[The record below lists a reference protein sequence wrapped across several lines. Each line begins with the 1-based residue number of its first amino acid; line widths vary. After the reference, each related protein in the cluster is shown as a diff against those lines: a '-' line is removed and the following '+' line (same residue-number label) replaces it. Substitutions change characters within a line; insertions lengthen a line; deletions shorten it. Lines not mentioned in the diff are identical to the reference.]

1 MQELC
6 LRISAQYRYS
16 CITSLSPDILKAR
29 RSVDHGSRDD
39 LGKVC
44 VSGKS
49 FLLHLYEISVSGS
62 LESTRARR
70 PWKDLRKTDVSGH
83 WLAFWFTNSS
93 RTLISTPEWLS
104 FTKSVSRTFSI
115 NPQISQ
121 DLAQRARWH
130 GKYTGQIQARHSTF
144 PYSYR

>member
-83 WLAFWFTNSS
+83 WLAFWFTNSCGDMYFDIYLQNRENES
-93 RTLISTPEWLS
+93 CDRS
-104 FTKSVSRTFSI
+104 FAQKSCFRKSLRESFAD
-115 NPQISQ
+115 P
-121 DLAQRARWH
+121 DLN
-130 GKYTGQIQARHSTF
+130 T
-144 PYSYR
+144 